1 MFSIPIIVMLIVGD
15 NVNLEEGELL
25 FSEGSDGARDEGA
38 LGEAAVQLGEEG
50 LVPGDLETNLEN

>member
-1 MFSIPIIVMLIVGD
+1 MLIVGD